1 MLETVRLKSGMTCLI
16 GRPST
21 REKRPAVIMLH
32 ERYGIVEH
40 TREMTERLAAEGFVG
55 FAPDLFHR
63 FTGDR
68 EALRS
73 TRPGPRVCNIIDDES
88 VTDLAEACAYLR
100 TLSYVDGER
109 IACIGA
115 CQTGRQPLVYS
126 AQRNDLAAAV
136 VFHGGVY
143 PRDLEPDAYN
153 PVTIDNYLP
162 RLSCP
167 VLGLFGELD
176 KLVPVGNVLRFRKH
190 LEEARR
196 SYQIRLFAGTPHA
209 WLDKAMPGDHDP
221 GIEKET
227 WRVLTSFLGDCF
239 SGKWDRSRVLWRYES
254 DTSPNLDFSK
264 FTPMT

>member
-1 MLETVRLKSGMTCLI
+1 MLETVRLKSGMIALI

-21 REKRPAVIMLH
+21 EEKRPAVIMLH
-32 ERYGIVEH
+32 ERYGVVQH
-40 TREMTERLAAEGFVG
+40 TRDMTERLAAAGYVG

-68 EALRS
+68 EALSRAEA
-73 TRPGPRVCNIIDDES
+73 RCELIDDES

-143 PRDLEPDAYN
+143 PREWKPDALR
-153 PVTIDNYLP
+153 PLTIDSYLP

-167 VLGLFGELD
+167 VLGLFGEAYD
-176 KLVPVGNVLRFRKH
+176 LVPLEEILRFREYLERGRKGYH
-190 LEEARR
+190 IRVFGGAPHGWLNDTIPERYRPEAAREAWQVMESFLEE
-196 SYQIRLFAGTPHA
+196 
-209 WLDKAMPGDHDP
+209 
-221 GIEKET
+221 
-227 WRVLTSFLGDCF
+227 CF
-239 SGKWDRSRVLWRYES
+239 SGGWDRSRVLWRFES
-254 DTSPNLDFSK
+254 DTSPSYTHNVS
-264 FTPMT
+264 

>member
-32 ERYGIVEH
+32 ERYGIVQH
-40 TREMTERLAAEGFVG
+40 TRDMTERLAAAGFVG

-68 EALRS
+68 EALARAEA
-73 TRPGPRVCNIIDDES
+73 RCEIIDDES

-115 CQTGRQPLVYS
+115 CQTGRQPLIHS

-136 VFHGGVY
+136 VFHGGIY
-143 PRDLEPDAYN
+143 PRDWKPDAYH
-153 PVTIDNYLP
+153 PVTVDSYLP

-167 VLGLFGELD
+167 VLGLFGEMD
-176 KLVPVGNVLRFRKH
+176 NLVPVENVLRFRER
-190 LEEARR
+190 LEKTRR
-196 SYQIRLFAGTPHA
+196 SYQVQLFAGAPHGWLNDTVPDRYHPKAAKEA
-209 WLDKAMPGDHDP
+209 WQVM
-221 GIEKET
+221 
-227 WRVLTSFLGDCF
+227 VSFLEECF
-239 SGKWDRSRVLWRYES
+239 TGKWDRSRVLWRFET
-254 DTSPNLDFSK
+254 DVSPKLDFSK
-264 FTPMT
+264 NVLQA